1 MTQYTK
7 LSRALHRSSDTEMML
22 VNKCRDMKVDTIAPP
37 PPPPTDLAPPSP
49 VPPRPATQTEL
60 VDKASQLQVAL
71 ATKQEDDVTIA
82 KLRVESAKAWARA
95 DLATIREKAAQDLI
109 GKLQTEI
116 DNLRL
121 QLKEAQVDSRGAVE
135 GGRPAAPMP
144 PLKGNDLSRASRA
157 DSRADSRAEVGAPAP
172 IGASGDTGPAVPS
185 GPQQPQD
192 APAALGPPVPSPF
205 AEWKAAHS
213 IWTPSSV
220 ASNDAP
226 ARRTSRRLR

>member
-1 MTQYTK
+1 MSQQQVLRKQPSVLAQQQQHEEDMKKWEAFMTQYTK

-22 VNKCRDMKVDTIAPP
+22 VNKCRDMK
-37 PPPPTDLAPPSP
+37 
-49 VPPRPATQTEL
+49 TEL

-95 DLATIREKAAQDLI
+95 DLATVREKAAQDLI
-109 GKLQTEI
+109 GKLQQEI
-116 DNLRL
+116 DNLRS
-121 QLKEAQVDSRGAVE
+121 QLKEAQADSAVE

-144 PLKGNDLSRASRA
+144 PLKGNDISRASRA
-157 DSRADSRAEVGAPAP
+157 DSRAEVSAPAAV
-172 IGASGDTGPAVPS
+172 GASGDAGSTVRSP
-185 GPQQPQD
+185 GPQQPHD
-192 APAALGPPVPSPF
+192 APASLGPPMPSPF

-220 ASNDAP
+220 ASNEAP
-226 ARRTSRRLR
+226 SRRMSRRPR